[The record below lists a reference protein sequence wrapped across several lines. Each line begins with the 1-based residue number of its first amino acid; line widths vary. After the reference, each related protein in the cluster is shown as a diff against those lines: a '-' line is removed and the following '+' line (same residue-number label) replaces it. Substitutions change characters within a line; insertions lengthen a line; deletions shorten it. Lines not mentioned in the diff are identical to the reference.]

1 MAPKII
7 SMNTH
12 TRITRSLVCTGV
24 SSSACVVPKMDPILV
39 FGVVYCK
46 AQGSGFKAQA
56 VDAIVFNN
64 SNLVFVYA

>member
-1 MAPKII
+1 
-7 SMNTH
+7 
-12 TRITRSLVCTGV
+12 
-24 SSSACVVPKMDPILV
+24 MDPILV